1 MTATCHRCGR
11 EFKNFRS
18 LGQHSRALRSA
29 AAKGGANRICPRQ
42 AHGRRGARHGIANHP
57 TEGAAWTWS
66 FRPAPQAQRMASDE
80 PRRIQGQ
87 TERTASDG

>member
-29 AAKGGANRICPRQ
+29 AAKGGANRICPDRRTDEE
-42 AHGRRGARHGIANHP
+42 ARDTALRITRLKGRLGLGAFA
-57 TEGAAWTWS
+57 
-66 FRPAPQAQRMASDE
+66 RPSSPKDGQR
-80 PRRIQGQ
+80 
-87 TERTASDG
+87 